1 MSALLA
7 PVHPP
12 LDLTVRVGC
21 ALTYET
27 TVPTLLLLNL
37 KPRLATR
44 QVIRDERLV
53 FGRLLPTEQLHDTH
67 GNVVYRLTLPPGRNE
82 ILHDA
87 VISVPQ
93 APDNYGLPSE
103 RVPVERMPTTV
114 LRYTLP
120 SRYCD
125 SDKLM
130 DFAWTKFGQV
140 PNGVEQA
147 RAICDWVHRNIEYRF
162 GSGSPFISAKDVVDR
177 GFGVCRD
184 LAHVGVALC
193 RAFNLP
199 ARYVSGHI
207 ADIGVPDPG
216 SAMDFHA
223 YFEVYL
229 GGYWHTFDARY
240 NEPRIGRVKIAHG
253 MDAIDGAFATIFGQA
268 TLTYF
273 EVWAYQID
281 PAQVRIGDPIDLSKR
296 LDGSVELRLAR

>member
-1 MSALLA
+1 MNALDA

-21 ALTYET
+21 ALNYET
-27 TVPTLLLLNL
+27 TVPTPILLVL
-37 KPRLATR
+37 KPRMAPR
-44 QVIRDERLV
+44 QLILDERLV
-53 FGRLLPTEQLHDTH
+53 FGQVVPTEQLHDTH
-67 GNVVYRLTLPPGRNE
+67 GNVVYRLTLPPGHNE

-87 VISVPQ
+87 IISVPQ
-93 APDNYGLPSE
+93 APDNYGLPTDL
-103 RVPVERMPTTV
+103 VPVDRMPIMV

-130 DFAWTKFGQV
+130 DFAWKEFGQV
-140 PNGVEQA
+140 PNGVERV
-147 RAICDWVHRNIEYRF
+147 RAICDWVYHNIEYQF
-162 GSGSPFISAKDVVDR
+162 GSGSPFISASDVVDR

-199 ARYVSGHI
+199 ARYVTGHV

-216 SAMDFHA
+216 LPMDFHA

-229 GGYWHTFDARY
+229 GGHWHTFDARY

-253 MDAIDGAFATIFGQA
+253 MDAIDGAFATVYGQA
-268 TLTYF
+268 TLTRF

-281 PAQVRIGDPIDLSKR
+281 PDQVRVGDPIDLSKR